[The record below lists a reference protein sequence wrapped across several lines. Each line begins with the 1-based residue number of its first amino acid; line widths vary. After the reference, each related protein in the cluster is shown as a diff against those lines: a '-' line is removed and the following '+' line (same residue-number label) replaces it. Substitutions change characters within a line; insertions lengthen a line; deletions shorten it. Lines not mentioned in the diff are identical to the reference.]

1 MSSKARSKPT
11 PTKATGSKA
20 VNTRST
26 RPKSASGRSPSG
38 QSASGQSASGQSTS
52 ARLTTKPSHPTVE
65 KLRTGISSLDIIAK
79 GGLPKGRTT
88 LISGTAGSGKTV
100 FGVHFLAAGIEL
112 GEPGV
117 FVTFEEAASDIK
129 KNMQSFGWDLAQ
141 WEEEGKLAFVDAS
154 PDPHI
159 DTVESGGFDLGA
171 LVARIANAVK
181 KVNATRVAV
190 DSLGAVFS
198 QFSDQNM
205 VRGELFRIASA
216 LKSMGV
222 TAILTAERVD
232 DHGPVARFGVEEF
245 IADNVMILRN
255 ALEDETRRR
264 TIEILKFRGCDHQKG
279 EYPFT
284 IVPHGGVI
292 VIPLSAMTL
301 SMKSS
306 DVRIS
311 SGNAQLDEM
320 CGGGF
325 FRDSVTL
332 ISGATGTGKTLTV
345 AQFLQGGT
353 INGEK
358 CLLLAFE
365 ESRDQLVRNAR
376 GWGFDFEKM
385 ERDGLLKVVC
395 DYPDVS
401 GLEDWLVT
409 IQAIINDFKPQRMAL
424 DSLSALENVGTVK
437 AFREFVIGLTSFIKH
452 QEITGVFT
460 STTGSLMGGDSITE
474 SHISTLTDSII
485 LLRYVEMFGDMK
497 RGLTVLK
504 MRGSWHDK
512 AIREFTIDKGG
523 MRLGRPFRNVTG
535 ILSGSPVHVSP
546 TDIERVWR
554 QFDADVGDRRQPDG
568 AVAIPGK
575 S

>member
-1 MSSKARSKPT
+1 MAINAAHP
-11 PTKATGSKA
+11 A
-20 VNTRST
+20 V
-26 RPKSASGRSPSG
+26 
-38 QSASGQSASGQSTS
+38 Q
-52 ARLTTKPSHPTVE
+52 

-79 GGLPKGRTT
+79 GGLPKNRTT

-100 FGVHFLAAGIEL
+100 FAVHFLAAGIEL

-117 FVTFEEAASDIK
+117 FVTFEEAADDIR
-129 KNMQSFGWDLAQ
+129 KNMRSFGWDLAQ
-141 WEEEGKLAFVDAS
+141 WEKDGKLAFVDAS

-159 DTVESGGFDLGA
+159 DSVEAGGFDLGA
-171 LVARIANAVK
+171 LVARVENAVR
-181 KVNATRVAV
+181 KVKATRVAV

-198 QFSDQNM
+198 QFSDQAM
-205 VRGELFRIASA
+205 VRSELFRISAA
-216 LKSMGV
+216 LKAMGV
-222 TAILTAERVD
+222 TAVLTAERTD

-255 ALEDETRRR
+255 ALEAETRRR

-292 VIPLSAMTL
+292 VIPLSAMQL

-306 DVRIS
+306 DLRIS
-311 SGNAQLDEM
+311 SGNPALDEM
-320 CGGGF
+320 SGGGF

-332 ISGATGTGKTLTV
+332 VSGATGTGKTLTV
-345 AQFLQGGT
+345 AQFLQGGVAE
-353 INGEK
+353 GEK

-365 ESRDQLVRNAR
+365 ESRDQLVRNAK
-376 GWGFDFEKM
+376 GWGFDFETM
-385 ERDGLLKVVC
+385 ERKGLLKVVC
-395 DYPDVS
+395 DYPDVQ

-409 IQAIINDFKPQRMAL
+409 IQAIINDFKPKRVAL
-424 DSLSALENVGTVK
+424 DSLSALENVGTAK

-452 QEITGVFT
+452 QEITGMFT
-460 STTGSLMGGDSITE
+460 STTASLMGGDSITE

-523 MRLGRPFRNVTG
+523 MQMGRAFRNVTG

-546 TDIERVWR
+546 SDIERVWR
-554 QFDADVGDRRQPDG
+554 QFDADVDRRQADSE
-568 AVAIPGK
+568 AKAD

>member
-1 MSSKARSKPT
+1 M
-11 PTKATGSKA
+11 TKKD
-20 VNTRST
+20 
-26 RPKSASGRSPSG
+26 
-38 QSASGQSASGQSTS
+38 
-52 ARLTTKPSHPTVE
+52 HPAVE
-65 KLRTGISSLDIIAK
+65 KLKTGISSLDIIAK
-79 GGLPKGRTT
+79 GGLPRNRTT

-100 FGVHFLAAGIEL
+100 FATHFLAAGREL

-117 FVTFEEAASDIK
+117 LVTFEESAEDVRA
-129 KNMQSFGWDLAQ
+129 NMRSFGWDLAKMEQ
-141 WEEEGKLAFVDAS
+141 EGKLAFVDAS
-154 PDPHI
+154 PDPAI
-159 DTVESGGFDLGA
+159 DTVEAGSFDLGA
-171 LVARIANAVK
+171 LLARVQNAVK
-181 KVNATRVAV
+181 KVGTKRVSV

-198 QFSDQNM
+198 QFSDQAM

-222 TAILTAERVD
+222 TAVLTAERTD

-245 IADNVMILRN
+245 IADNVIILRN

-284 IVPHGGVI
+284 IVPNGGVI
-292 VIPLSAMTL
+292 VIPLSAMQL

-306 DVRIS
+306 NVRIS
-311 SGNAQLDEM
+311 SGNAELDEM

-332 ISGATGTGKTLTV
+332 VSGATGTGKTLTV
-345 AQFLQGGT
+345 TQFLQGGASD
-353 INGEK
+353 GEK

-365 ESRDQLVRNAR
+365 ESRDQLVRNAN

-385 ERDGLLKVVC
+385 ERDGMLRVVC

-409 IQAIINDFKPQRMAL
+409 IQGIIRDFKPQRVAL
-424 DSLSALENVGTVK
+424 DSLSALEHVGSPK

-452 QEITGVFT
+452 EEITGLFT
-460 STTGSLMGGDSITE
+460 STTASLMGGDSITE
-474 SHISTLTDSII
+474 THISTLTDSII
-485 LLRYVEMFGDMK
+485 LLRYVEMFGEMK

-504 MRGSWHDK
+504 MRGSAHDK
-512 AIREFTIDKGG
+512 GIREFTIDVGG
-523 MRLGRPFRNVTG
+523 MKVGRAFRNVTG
-535 ILSGSPVHVSP
+535 ILAGSPVHLSP
-546 TDIERVWR
+546 SDLERVWSN
-554 QFDADVGDRRQPDG
+554 VGEREPG
-568 AVAIPGK
+568 AE
-575 S
+575 

>member
-1 MSSKARSKPT
+1 MTNKAK
-11 PTKATGSKA
+11 
-20 VNTRST
+20 N
-26 RPKSASGRSPSG
+26 PS
-38 QSASGQSASGQSTS
+38 
-52 ARLTTKPSHPTVE
+52 VE

-79 GGLPKGRTT
+79 GGLPKNRTT

-100 FGVHFLAAGIEL
+100 FAVHFLAAGIEM

-117 FVTFEEAASDIK
+117 FVTFEESAADVRA
-129 KNMQSFGWDLAQ
+129 NMKSFGWDLEA
-141 WEEEGKLAFVDAS
+141 WEKDGMLTFVDAS
-154 PDPHI
+154 PDPQV
-159 DTVESGGFDLGA
+159 DTVEAGGFDLGA
-171 LVARIANAVK
+171 LVARVQNAVN
-181 KVNATRVAV
+181 KVKATRVSV

-198 QFSDQNM
+198 QFSDQAM

-216 LKSMGV
+216 LKGMGV
-222 TAILTAERVD
+222 TAVLTAERAD

-292 VIPLSAMTL
+292 VIPLSAMSL

-306 DVRIS
+306 SVRIS
-311 SGNAQLDEM
+311 SGNSDLDEM

-332 ISGATGTGKTLTV
+332 VSGATGTGKTLTV
-345 AQFLQGGT
+345 SQFLQGGAAD
-353 INGEK
+353 GEK

-365 ESRDQLVRNAR
+365 ESRDQLIRNAT
-376 GWGFDFEKM
+376 GWGFDFVKA
-385 ERDGLLKVVC
+385 ERDGLLRVVC

-409 IQAIINDFKPQRMAL
+409 IQGTINDFAPQRVAL

-452 QEITGVFT
+452 KEITGMFT

-485 LLRYVEMFGDMK
+485 LLRYVEMFGEMK

-504 MRGSWHDK
+504 MRGSAHDK
-512 AIREFTIDKGG
+512 AIREFTIGKGG
-523 MRLGRPFRNVTG
+523 MQMGRAFKNVTG
-535 ILSGSPVHVSP
+535 ILSGSPMHVSP
-546 TDIERVWR
+546 GDVERIWS
-554 QFDADVGDRRQPDG
+554 QYDKDVGDKRRRAEDRP
-568 AVAIPGK
+568 A

>member
-1 MSSKARSKPT
+1 M
-11 PTKATGSKA
+11 
-20 VNTRST
+20 
-26 RPKSASGRSPSG
+26 
-38 QSASGQSASGQSTS
+38 
-52 ARLTTKPSHPTVE
+52 TTNNHPAVE

-79 GGLPKGRTT
+79 GGLPKMRTT

-100 FGVHFLAAGIEL
+100 FAVHFLAAGIEL

-117 FVTFEEAASDIK
+117 FVTFEESAADVRA
-129 KNMQSFGWDLAQ
+129 NMLSFGWDLSA
-141 WEEEGKLAFVDAS
+141 WEEAGKLAFVDAS
-154 PDPHI
+154 PDPQI
-159 DTVESGGFDLGA
+159 ETVESGGFDLGA
-171 LVARIANAVK
+171 LVARIQNAVNK
-181 KVNATRVAV
+181 IKAKRVSV

-198 QFSDQNM
+198 QFTDQAM

-216 LKSMGV
+216 LKKMGV
-222 TAILTAERVD
+222 TAVLTAERTD

-284 IVPHGGVI
+284 IVPQGGVI
-292 VIPLSAMTL
+292 VIPLSAMQL

-306 DVRIS
+306 NVRIS
-311 SGNAQLDEM
+311 SGNKELDEM

-332 ISGATGTGKTLTV
+332 VSGATGTGKTLTV
-345 AQFLQGGT
+345 SQFLQGGAAA
-353 INGEK
+353 GEK

-365 ESRDQLVRNAR
+365 ESRDQLVRNAN

-385 ERDGLLKVVC
+385 ERDGLLRVVC

-409 IQAIINDFKPQRMAL
+409 IQAIITDFGPQRVAL
-424 DSLSALENVGTVK
+424 DSLSALENVGTIK

-452 QEITGVFT
+452 KEITGMFT

-474 SHISTLTDSII
+474 SHISTLTDSIV
-485 LLRYVEMFGDMK
+485 LLRYVEMFGEMK

-504 MRGSWHDK
+504 MRGSAHDK
-512 AIREFTIDKGG
+512 AIREFTIGKGG
-523 MRLGRPFRNVTG
+523 MQMGRAFRNVTG
-535 ILSGSPVHVSP
+535 ILTGSPMHVSP
-546 TDIERVWR
+546 GDVERVWT
-554 QFDADVGDRRQPDG
+554 QYDKEVGEKRRRAEDRP
-568 AVAIPGK
+568 A